1 MNTGKITR
9 KIEKVIIYTL
19 IAMMSIMAQIRKVMV
34 PRIGKMNA
42 PDLPVSPHL
51 SRYWPWPVT

>member
-42 PDLPVSPHL
+42 PDLPVSPQS
-51 SRYWPWPVT
+51 SRYWP